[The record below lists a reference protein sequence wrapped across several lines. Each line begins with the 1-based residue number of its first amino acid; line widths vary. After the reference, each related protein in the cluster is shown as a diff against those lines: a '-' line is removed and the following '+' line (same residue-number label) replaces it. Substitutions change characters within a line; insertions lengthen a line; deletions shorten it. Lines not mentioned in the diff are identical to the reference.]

1 MFKHILCPVDG
12 SNTSLQALEL
22 AARLAKEQNAQLTIC
37 MAVDAAKAAAMAF
50 GDPGMSA
57 ACYSAL
63 YDEAR
68 ASLASISALVTDV
81 QPDQMLV
88 EGAAIEAIVECA
100 VVKACDLIVIGSH
113 GRSGIKR
120 ALVGSVA
127 EGVVRTA
134 AVPVMVVRRGSVG
147 KRFSQLETSQE
158 TPHGQT
164 AVT

>member
-22 AARLAKEQNAQLTIC
+22 AARLAEEQHARLTIC

-50 GDPGMSA
+50 GDPGMTGA
-57 ACYSAL
+57 AYNAL

-68 ASLASISALVTDV
+68 ASLASISALVTPV
-81 QPDQMLV
+81 APDQMLV
-88 EGAAIEAIVECA
+88 EGAPVEAIVECA
-100 VVKACDLIVIGSH
+100 SKRGCDLIIIGSH

-120 ALVGSVA
+120 ALLGSVA

-134 AVPVMVVRRGSVG
+134 AVPVMVVRRGSVV
-147 KRFSQLETSQE
+147 KRFSQLEIAAGNRAT
-158 TPHGQT
+158 
-164 AVT
+164 

>member
-22 AARLAKEQNAQLTIC
+22 AARLAKEQRAQLTIC

-57 ACYSAL
+57 ACYNAL

-81 QPDQMLV
+81 TPDQMLV
-88 EGAAIEAIVECA
+88 EGAAVDAIVQCA
-100 VVKACDLIVIGSH
+100 ATKGCDLIIIGSH

-120 ALVGSVA
+120 ALLGSVA

-134 AVPVMVVRRGSVG
+134 AVPVMVVRRGSVV
-147 KRFSQLETSQE
+147 KRFSEIEIAASNRT
-158 TPHGQT
+158 
-164 AVT
+164 